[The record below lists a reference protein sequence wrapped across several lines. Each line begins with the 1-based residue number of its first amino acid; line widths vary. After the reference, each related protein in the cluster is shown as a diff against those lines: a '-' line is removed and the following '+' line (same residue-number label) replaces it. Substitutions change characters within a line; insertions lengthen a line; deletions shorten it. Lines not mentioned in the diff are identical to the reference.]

1 MGRMVMGSGQ
11 AIDRAT
17 ARNSTYERSPDL
29 DALDFNGPS
38 YIMPDENGCYETY
51 SSGITKR
58 F

>member
-1 MGRMVMGSGQ
+1 MVMGSGQ